1 MSQST
6 SQQQLERELLRAQEM
21 GRWLSD
27 EELEELERDQR
38 VLRLDREQTAKR
50 RLKLVLLTVV
60 CLIIP
65 PLWPVALGLSLHL
78 LFPETFRRLLWFA
91 GGSLLMLALLAVGA
105 GVTVVSLLWMLI
117 S

>member
-1 MSQST
+1 M

-38 VLRLDREQTAKR
+38 ALRLEREQTAKR
-50 RLKLVLLTVV
+50 RLKLGLLTVI

-78 LFPETFRRLLWFA
+78 LVPQTFRLLLWFA

-105 GVTVVSLLWMLI
+105 GVTVVSLIWMLI
-117 S
+117 N

>member
-1 MSQST
+1 MAQSM

-27 EELEELERDQR
+27 DELEQLDRDQMAM
-38 VLRLDREQTAKR
+38 RLEQEQAAQR
-50 RLKLVLLTVV
+50 RLKLVLLTAI

-78 LFPETFRRLLWFA
+78 LFPQTFRRLLWFA
-91 GGSLLMLALLAVGA
+91 GGSLLMLSLLAIGA
-105 GVTVVSLLWMLI
+105 GAAVMSLLWILI

>member
-1 MSQST
+1 M

-38 VLRLDREQTAKR
+38 ALRLEQEKTAKR
-50 RLKLVLLTVV
+50 RLKLGPLTVI

-78 LFPETFRRLLWFA
+78 LFPQTFRRLLWFA

-105 GVTVVSLLWMLI
+105 GVTVVSLIWMLI
-117 S
+117 N

>member
-1 MSQST
+1 MAQSI
-6 SQQQLERELLRAQEM
+6 SQQQLERDLLRAQEM

-50 RLKLVLLTVV
+50 RLKLGLLTVV

-78 LFPETFRRLLWFA
+78 LFPQNFSRLLWFA
-91 GGSLLMLALLAVGA
+91 GGSLLMLALLGVAA
-105 GVTVVSLLWMLI
+105 GVAVASLLWMLMI
-117 S
+117 

>member
-1 MSQST
+1 M

-38 VLRLDREQTAKR
+38 ALRLEREQTAKR
-50 RLKLVLLTVV
+50 RLKLGLLTVI

-78 LFPETFRRLLWFA
+78 LFPQTFRQLLWFA

-105 GVTVVSLLWMLI
+105 GVTVVSLIWILI
-117 S
+117 N

>member
-1 MSQST
+1 M

-38 VLRLDREQTAKR
+38 ALRLERDQTAKR
-50 RLKLVLLTVV
+50 RLKLGLLTVI

-78 LFPETFRRLLWFA
+78 LFPQPFRRLLWFA

-105 GVTVVSLLWMLI
+105 GVTVVSLIWMLI
-117 S
+117 N